1 MKQEMVRRLREYGV
15 QRQAVEIMDVALQVL
30 TPEERLVAERLL
42 IHPQRGAVQQLCQ
55 ILNLEQASIYR
66 RRDRVLEKLAQTMH
80 GQVTGE
86 S

>member
-66 RRDRVLEKLAQTMH
+66 RRDSVLTKLAQAIGMK
-80 GQVTGE
+80 VD